1 MALAPMLVVKFN
13 GEQLYSTSH
22 RVSGKKWIPVS
33 FFEHRIKSK
42 GYPLEGRP
50 SKALTGE
57 REHDVF
63 VIRKKVDVTSPYF
76 YELMLNSDLQAGT
89 NDRSK
94 LSAFELMLADTKPT
108 NPPKPQNLYGTIIL
122 RGAVVVSI
130 ESVMPDYGDQAER
143 SIHEYE
149 EIWFAYD
156 EIVFNFATKV
166 DEPTSAGSSGK
177 RFAPDWYN
185 EAIRVEVYEG
195 LAKLD
200 KK

>member
-1 MALAPMLVVKFN
+1 MALAPMLIVKFN

-22 RVSGKKWIPVS
+22 KASGKKWIPLS
-33 FFEHRIKSK
+33 YFEHRIKSK
-42 GYPLEGRP
+42 AYPLEGRP

-76 YELMLNSDLQAGT
+76 YELMLNSNLQAGT
-89 NDRSK
+89 DRSK
-94 LSAFELMLADTKPT
+94 LSAFEIMLSDIQHLKP
-108 NPPKPQNLYGTIIL
+108 NNMYGTIIL

-130 ESVMPDYGDQAER
+130 ESVMPDYGDQEQR
-143 SIHEYE
+143 PIHEYE
-149 EIWFAYD
+149 ELWFAYD

-166 DEPTSAGSSGK
+166 DEPAEAGSSGK